1 MENNG
6 YIDVKTITKHIRFDE
21 KDMKEILTYVK
32 MHKREVN
39 NFSNLCRIAIF
50 EYMDRHK

>member
-6 YIDVKTITKHIRFDE
+6 YIDTKNIKKLIRFDE
-21 KDMKEILTYVK
+21 KDMNEIMEYIK